1 MAKRV
6 GLERLQALLEGL
18 NRTLNLQDS
27 DLTIGILSGSTV
39 SASAFVGDGSGL
51 TGIAGGGSPG
61 GSDTQVQ
68 FNSGSSFGGSS
79 NLTFD
84 YSSGTNQLKVVGA
97 ISGSSTLHAE
107 GAATFSSTIAATSSI
122 SASSFYDTTLGT
134 TVGNVTGVDSMTD
147 RSLIVANGTTGKA
160 ITGSFVTMDLAGNIS
175 APGQTFTVDKLA
187 AGGSG
192 VTSNGP
198 ISGAFTL
205 HAEGA
210 ATFSSTVAAT
220 GSVTAVGLYS
230 TGPISGSTTLHA
242 EGAATFSSTVAVT
255 SSVTADSFGHSAQA
269 SGSISENDIVVAVG
283 YTGTTMKVQKA
294 HAMVLSHARGPFY
307 VASAAASD
315 GDTFKVVSSKLVT
328 GIDTSAANSIG
339 DALYLASGSSGS
351 VFFGEV
357 PLATA
362 DEAHFALA
370 IIVGRVVSVDG
381 SNGAYLL
388 TPPVVNTP
396 LVGSVL
402 AASLASTQVVGFG
415 SAYATAQ
422 VVAVCSTDPPPGD
435 DDQIKSAFIVES
447 GTYEGN
453 LQITMDHSDSGARLS
468 YAIYI

>member
-1 MAKRV
+1 
-6 GLERLQALLEGL
+6 LD
-18 NRTLNLQDS
+18 DS
-27 DLTIGILSGSTV
+27 KNIATIGTLGCGAITSTGASTYGSLSGVAV
-39 SASAFVGDGSGL
+39 SV
-51 TGIAGGGSPG
+51 
-61 GSDTQVQ
+61 
-68 FNSGSSFGGSS
+68 
-79 NLTFD
+79 
-84 YSSGTNQLKVVGA
+84 TNN
-97 ISGSSTLHAE
+97 LHAE
-107 GAATFSSTIAATSSI
+107 GAE
-122 SASSFYDTTLGT
+122 
-134 TVGNVTGVDSMTD
+134 NC
-147 RSLIVANGTTGKA
+147 
-160 ITGSFVTMDLAGNIS
+160 
-175 APGQTFTVDKLA
+175 
-187 AGGSG
+187 
-192 VTSNGP
+192 
-198 ISGAFTL
+198 
-205 HAEGA
+205 
-210 ATFSSTVAAT
+210 
-220 GSVTAVGLYS
+220 
-230 TGPISGSTTLHA
+230 
-242 EGAATFSSTVAVT
+242 SSTVAVT

-283 YTGTTMKVQKA
+283 YTGTTMKVQPA